1 MDKYCKTILKE
12 YSAGKSILQ
21 VCSTGGMPS
30 IVTVKKWLFNKEYD
44 YEYKGFREAFLRI
57 QQEMLFIYYDDL
69 RALHNYLLCN
79 FVEDKYGNEVICP
92 KAKKHYY
99 DFTIAIQWFRKH
111 LDLLEK
117 LYDHHARGLDF
128 PIEGIH
134 FEAILQQPK
143 ELGTKDPETNIER
156 LMSALNNLGSLYL
169 DTRTR
174 ISSSITRAEAE
185 ALLGTPL
192 LYGRIHK
199 KNRRKPIP
207 RRGVLHTPSSDNEPL
222 RQPTPTPTPNSNPNS
237 NSNPNPTSNSNF
249 KPRTGP
255 IPPGLIGTKYASLYH
270 PDPLHYDFDTT
281 SILNLSNE
289 PQDAAPNRKSYIV
302 NRKSVYLSVNEF
314 CNSQSSIRNRQFA
327 FPSLLN
333 SS

>member
-1 MDKYCKTILKE
+1 
-12 YSAGKSILQ
+12 
-21 VCSTGGMPS
+21 MPS
-30 IVTVKKWLFNKEYD
+30 IVQVKKWLFNREFANEYA
-44 YEYKGFREAFLRI
+44 GFREEFLRLQNI
-57 QQEMLFIYYDDL
+57 KLYLYYEDL
-69 RALHNYLLCN
+69 Q
-79 FVEDKYGNEVICP
+79 DKLNNLKHHYIKNKKGLTIIDP
-92 KAKKHYY
+92 KVAKDYR
-99 DFTIAIQWFRKH
+99 DFFQAIRWYERS
-111 LDLLEK
+111 LDLLVR
-117 LYDHHARGLDF
+117 LYDYHAQGLDF

-134 FEAILQQPK
+134 FDSILSPGTAGPLPATAHPK
-143 ELGTKDPETNIER
+143 PSRYDITPD
-156 LMSALNNLGSLYL
+156 SLNY
-169 DTRTR
+169 DYR
-174 ISSSITRAEAE
+174 IRSSITRAEAE

-199 KNRRKPIP
+199 KNHRKPIP
-207 RRGVLHTPSSDNEPL
+207 RRGVLHTPSSSNEPL
-222 RQPTPTPTPNSNPNS
+222 RQPTPNSNSNPNSNFNLLHTPSSAKEPLRQPTPNSNP
-237 NSNPNPTSNSNF
+237 NSNF

-314 CNSQSSIRNRQFA
+314 CNSQSPIRNPQFS
-327 FPSLLN
+327 FPAILN